1 MTAEPTERRETLA
14 LAAPDAR
21 LVDRLMDPASLE
33 RWALHELTE
42 LAPDASKS
50 SVLRAAFRVGTDRV
64 AELAMDEGY
73 RQLAEQTTEAEV
85 AEQRPVHAF
94 VEPLPESER
103 ELLQRTHRG
112 IECLDRPVAALRVA
126 QV

>member
-50 SVLRAAFRVGTDRV
+50 SMLRAAFRVGTDRV

-85 AEQRPVHAF
+85 AEQRAIVA
-94 VEPLPESER
+94 SRRAR
-103 ELLQRTHRG
+103 EDA
-112 IECLDRPVAALRVA
+112 EENDR
-126 QV
+126 